1 MGELLH
7 YLINSFSA
15 LSVFL
20 PIHVNWNF
28 EINQYL
34 MPIIHGKKW
43 SSNVKLKPAIGY
55 QFDYLF
61 IPSNIGQRLIKS
73 LFLNF
78 SIPYLYLQTVQNV
91 RSWPINVC
99 LWLMDHQKYG
109 GFIHL
114 HFHVSP
120 TVCTIAEKR
129 QSNRH
134 FNSDLY
140 R

>member
-1 MGELLH
+1 
-7 YLINSFSA
+7 
-15 LSVFL
+15 
-20 PIHVNWNF
+20 
-28 EINQYL
+28 

-78 SIPYLYLQTVQNV
+78 SIPYLYLQ
-91 RSWPINVC
+91 I
-99 LWLMDHQKYG
+99 LMDHQKYG
-109 GFIHL
+109 EFIHL

-120 TVCTIAEKR
+120 TICTIA
-129 QSNRH
+129 
-134 FNSDLY
+134 
-140 R
+140 